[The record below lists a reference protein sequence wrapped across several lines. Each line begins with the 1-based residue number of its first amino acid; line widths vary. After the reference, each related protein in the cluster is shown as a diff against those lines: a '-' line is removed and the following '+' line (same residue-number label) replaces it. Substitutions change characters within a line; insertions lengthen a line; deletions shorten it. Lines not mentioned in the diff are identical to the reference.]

1 MTYEKYMKYKTK
13 YLKLKELEKELIAS
27 GKLQPTLTGGGSGS
41 KMCQNCYKMHSSINK
56 FCKLCNKNNIFKISK
71 LTNTPTRMNIHGGD
85 YELHNALLE
94 KLQPIQEN
102 EYTKIKSQNEQV
114 LEYETQTGGDNMC
127 QNCYKI
133 HDSKNLFCKSC
144 NKNNIFQISNL
155 TETPNRIDLNGG
167 DNHNELLEKLQN
179 SGDNHNELYNDN
191 HNELYNDNHNEL
203 QEGGDN
209 ELYNDNHNELQEGDS
224 DVLSTDSSPINT
236 IFEKNNLKD
245 LSLKTQLMNMPETLS
260 ELNDSESIAL
270 SIFDS

>member
-27 GKLQPTLTGGGSGS
+27 GKLQPTLTGGSGS

-102 EYTKIKSQNEQV
+102 EQVGTKSQNEQ
-114 LEYETQTGGDNMC
+114 LLKDDTQIGGNMC

-133 HDSKNLFCKSC
+133 HDSKKLFCKSC

-155 TETPNRIDLNGG
+155 TDTPNRIDLNGG
-167 DNHNELLEKLQN
+167 NNHNELLEKLQN

-191 HNELYNDNHNEL
+191 HNEL
-203 QEGGDN
+203 QEGY

-224 DVLSTDSSPINT
+224 DVLSTESSPVNT
-236 IFEKNNLKD
+236 IFEKTNLKD